1 MKASERGRIGAIA
14 VASLFAL
21 GACSGMQGMMGG
33 GMGGQSVTLS
43 GSNEVPPVQTSAS
56 GSGTVKVGGDGSV
69 DVRLTVTGMSA
80 TAAHIHQGAAGANGP
95 VIVPLSKSGDNVFI
109 SAPGAKMTP
118 EQLAAYKAGN
128 TYLNVHSASSP
139 GGEIRTQLKG
149 M

>member
-14 VASLFAL
+14 VASLFVL
-21 GACSGMQGMMGG
+21 GACSSMQGMMG
-33 GMGGQSVTLS
+33 GGQSVTLS

-56 GSGTVKVGGDGSV
+56 GSGTVKVGSDGSV
-69 DVRLTVTGMSA
+69 DVRITATGMSA
-80 TAAHIHQGAAGANGP
+80 TAAHIHQGAPGANGP
-95 VIVPLSKSGDNVFI
+95 VIVPLSKSGDNVFV

-128 TYLNVHSASSP
+128 TYLNVHSAANP